1 MRDWLEVFEIAAA
14 DATSLVEA
22 MDAVGEHRL
31 SFWDAMLWA
40 TARQA
45 GCAAILSEDM
55 QHGRRFSGGAV
66 LNPFAPDAAA
76 PGVGRENL
84 SDCRALFKARD
95 RFRQLCPSCRQAAQ
109 FYVK

>member
-1 MRDWLEVFEIAAA
+1 MRDWIEVFEVAAA
-14 DATSLVEA
+14 DAASLVDA

-55 QHGRRFSGGAV
+55 QHGRRLSGVTFLDPFSQDGA
-66 LNPFAPDAAA
+66 A
-76 PGVGRENL
+76 RL
-84 SDCRALFKARD
+84 SAFLK
-95 RFRQLCPSCRQAAQ
+95 SSTTE
-109 FYVK
+109 